1 MRLPLDS
8 SRLRH
13 RCGVPKHGTQPMSD
27 VPSRRTPCSD
37 VMQIARAAK
46 VPAYAS
52 RTLSVAAAIVVPM
65 KSAAFRNQHII
76 GPPVML
82 YRGYSALFHLVLGR
96 PCKIDSESNGNG
108 EG

>member
-1 MRLPLDS
+1 
-8 SRLRH
+8 
-13 RCGVPKHGTQPMSD
+13 
-27 VPSRRTPCSD
+27 
-37 VMQIARAAK
+37 
-46 VPAYAS
+46 
-52 RTLSVAAAIVVPM
+52 M